1 MSSRARGWTE
11 VGHADYAFIQ
21 NNVEA
26 MTDSEIAQELGVGLL
41 TVQRMRSDIGLRRNY
56 GNGRH
61 GKITSPGIEP
71 VDKYEA
77 RMKVRLMDEGVTG
90 DEARMFMRSF
100 LLDRA
105 REIEWCEFR
114 MRLNGES
121 KMLGK
126 EYMRKLAH
134 LKAECYFRLKR
145 YER

>member
-1 MSSRARGWTE
+1 M
-11 VGHADYAFIQ
+11 GHADYAFLR

-26 MTDSEIAQELGVGLL
+26 MTDREIAQELGVGLL
-41 TVQRMRSDIGLRRNY
+41 TVQRMRSDDGLTRKS

-71 VDKYEA
+71 LDKYEA
-77 RMKVRLMDEGVTG
+77 RTKARLRDEGVTG

-105 REIEWCEFR
+105 GEIERCEFR
-114 MRLNGES
+114 MRLNGEPNVI
-121 KMLGK
+121 GK
-126 EYMRKLAH
+126 EYTRRIAR
-134 LKAECYFRLKR
+134 LKAEYYFRLQR